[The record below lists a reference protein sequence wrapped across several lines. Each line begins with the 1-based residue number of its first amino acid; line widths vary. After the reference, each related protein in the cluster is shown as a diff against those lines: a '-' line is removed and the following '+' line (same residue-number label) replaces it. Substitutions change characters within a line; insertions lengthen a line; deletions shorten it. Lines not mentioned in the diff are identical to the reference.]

1 MSTYESQSSKTIRGT
16 QSFVGTMSWV
26 WKHPLLVGLEILW
39 RWLWGIPAL
48 WLTARTAK
56 RILDQH
62 PVDWTAL
69 QHASLLDPMHAAE
82 VAGAI
87 ITVLAAPVTEALTWL
102 LPLLMLTWVAA
113 HTIGRTI
120 VLHRIDAELIPRPAT
135 FLLLTLLRLVALA
148 LAFAVWWRSLLW
160 SSTITIANPIAQGR
174 EPNLVGYCALL
185 IIFSMGVFVLWGVVS
200 WIFSIAPLLAVVRQL
215 TAAQAIRESF
225 RLGALRQKLVEINL
239 VMGIVK
245 ITLIVLAMVFSATPL
260 PFQSVATDSFL
271 HTWWAG
277 VTVAY
282 LIASDFFHVARAVAY
297 LQLYRRATG

>member
-1 MSTYESQSSKTIRGT
+1 
-16 QSFVGTMSWV
+16 
-26 WKHPLLVGLEILW
+26 
-39 RWLWGIPAL
+39 
-48 WLTARTAK
+48 
-56 RILDQH
+56 
-62 PVDWTAL
+62 
-69 QHASLLDPMHAAE
+69 
-82 VAGAI
+82 
-87 ITVLAAPVTEALTWL
+87 
-102 LPLLMLTWVAA
+102 MLTWVAA